1 MKTRLG
7 IIIPAAVSAVA
18 LLSGLVVFFT
28 VKKKKTIRT

>member
-18 LLSGLVVFFT
+18 ILSGLVVFFT
-28 VKKKKTIRT
+28 ARKKKTM